1 MIWKQLKRIG
11 KDKKRGKLNND
22 FLQNSRKEFKRY
34 LKFEK
39 EVLLFFFV
47 TMIRNA
53 VAIMSVDF
61 QVNQRPHECLF
72 HGRRKLHF
80 GRLPHVISFWSQFLS
95 SQLLSESCC
104 PLLLI
109 FSHAWLAN
117 YWKTPTLNYCQQKRP
132 QFEPDRDRDATLK
145 INRFKTRPKSDSN
158 PTSIFQ
164 SSPHLS

>member
-1 MIWKQLKRIG
+1 M
-11 KDKKRGKLNND
+11 NND

-34 LKFEK
+34 LSSKK
-39 EVLLFFFV
+39 KVYSFFRNDDS
-47 TMIRNA
+47 IRNA

-132 QFEPDRDRDATLK
+132 QFESDRDRDATLK
-145 INRFKTRPKSDSN
+145 INRFKTRFKSKIRPKPN
-158 PTSIFQ
+158 FNFP
-164 SSPHLS
+164 

>member
-1 MIWKQLKRIG
+1 M
-11 KDKKRGKLNND
+11 
-22 FLQNSRKEFKRY
+22 
-34 LKFEK
+34 
-39 EVLLFFFV
+39 LLFFV

-117 YWKTPTLNYCQQKRP
+117 YWKTPLNYCQQKRP
-132 QFEPDRDRDATLK
+132 QFRVVELDRIDLPRLK
-145 INRFKTRPKSDSN
+145 SKWFFFFIQNWCFLTFSLGAGQKWARLVELYCLLYRQERGKIKQEIARCT
-158 PTSIFQ
+158 
-164 SSPHLS
+164 HH